1 VNERLSQ
8 RVPSTGGDA
17 RQGENA
23 GRLPGQQP
31 EFLKKFHNNQE
42 HRIMMKFAKQ
52 FLPAR
57 RTLLMAAVLATTS
70 CALWAQ
76 SDQAQ
81 PGGGMRGGGPN
92 VDRQLGQLTQALT
105 LTADQQTQ
113 VKALLEQRRGKMEAL
128 RASGTQP
135 TREQMEGIR
144 KDTDAKITA
153 LLSDDQKTKYAAWQ
167 QERMERR
174 RGGGGGDGVP
184 PPPPPP
190 PPPGA

>member
-1 VNERLSQ
+1 ML
-8 RVPSTGGDA
+8 
-17 RQGENA
+17 
-23 GRLPGQQP
+23 
-31 EFLKKFHNNQE
+31 
-42 HRIMMKFAKQ
+42 KFAKQ

-70 CALWAQ
+70 CALWSQ

-81 PGGGMRGGGPN
+81 PGGGMRRGPN
-92 VDRQLGQLTQALT
+92 IERELGQLTQALT

-128 RASGTQP
+128 RAGGTQP

-153 LLSDDQKTKYAAWQ
+153 LLSDDQKAKYAAWQ
-167 QERMERR
+167 QQRMEQR
-174 RGGGGGDGVP
+174 RGGGGGDGAP